1 MFAVFRSLH
10 MKLMLILLLLIT
22 SLMAVVGAFLT
33 TSVSSFY
40 IDTFYEQIS
49 AVFSDDSDGY
59 VSTLRARA
67 AEPDGAAGI
76 KEMLEGRAGS
86 LGIDYRTRNYFIL
99 DGQSGT
105 YLDGSAEASELPREQ
120 TANLLTARNAVAQ
133 GDSTLVGDRSDIT
146 ADYMDAAIPIM
157 GGGNAYIIY
166 ILDNKDTV
174 TDLNSQLFLIIMQAL
189 VIGLLI
195 SVLLSFLLS
204 KTMVGP
210 IEKLTAGA
218 ERVAAGDF
226 DSQLPVE
233 STDEIGILTGTFNE
247 MADVLQATLAAVE
260 NERNKLDTLFLH
272 MTDGVVAFD
281 HDSLLIHCN
290 PAATN
295 MLHRSVPEGT
305 TYDTLFGQVYPF
317 QETLALQRPN
327 YAEAEMEV
335 GDRTL
340 ELFLAPFSDQAS
352 GGVLVV
358 LHDVTEQHR
367 NEERRKE
374 FVANVSHEL
383 RTPLT
388 NVRSYAET
396 LRDAE
401 GDIPVETSNS
411 FLDIIITETDRMT
424 HIVQDL
430 LTLSRLDAGNAEL
443 VLSRFPFGDAI
454 ESVTRANALAAKQHG
469 HTLTYTP
476 PESLPLIVGDR
487 SRLEQVMMN
496 VIGNAVKYT
505 PDGGHIAITA
515 GSTEAE
521 VWMEVCD
528 DGIGI
533 PEKDRDR
540 IFDRFYRVDKARS
553 RESGGTGLGLS
564 IAREI
569 VQRHHG
575 TIALAPHEGPGT
587 TIRLTLPIGGPSNP
601 IGESHIRKTAERR
614 PPMDQTARR
623 RRRNLIQ
630 NIAIALLS
638 VSAVLLF
645 AQLQLYNLGTS
656 EDPLYLERL
665 TGEGSPS
672 RLREFPAPVRVVLT
686 DSYGRYGSLGFTT
699 NSDGFSA
706 LGLREALGSVQH
718 LAPSTTD
725 AFRGALSGPSIYF
738 DFLNPLPLQVL
749 AELTGAE
756 GTALEGNARCLLLA
770 AGADGSVHL
779 YVWDGADTVLTG
791 TVASTALS
799 IDSLTEAVSQSG
811 MGSVSF
817 AFEVVEMEPLYGKL
831 FPLSILP
838 TELPQLPVLSAASS
852 ISGTDWLLAAFG
864 FNINTRERYAEADGT
879 EVITEVEADRSLH
892 IRPSGEITYRS
903 GTDATLEISA
913 QEEVPTAAEAVLGA
927 SILLEQLTED
937 RSGEARLYLE
947 SVSQGGDTTQLL
959 FGYQIDGVP
968 IRFSDG
974 GHAAEITLSGTSVT
988 RLTLRFR
995 QYSTAGETSLLLPL
1009 RQTLAIAAE
1018 HPGTELSVG
1027 YADGGGDSV
1036 SASWLAD

>member
-1 MFAVFRSLH
+1 MNRLFRSLH
-10 MKLMLILLLLIT
+10 IKLTLILLLLIT

-33 TSVSSFY
+33 TSVTSFY
-40 IDTFYEQIS
+40 IDSFYQQMSS
-49 AVFSDDSDGY
+49 AFGADRKAFVAD
-59 VSTLRARA
+59 LRSA
-67 AEPDGAAGI
+67 AGQPDGADRIQEILEVNAG
-76 KEMLEGRAGS
+76 M
-86 LGIDYRTRNYFIL
+86 LGIDYRTRNYYVL
-99 DGQSGT
+99 DGTSGT
-105 YLDGSAEASELPREQ
+105 YLVGSSDAAALPREQ
-120 TANLLTARNAVAQ
+120 SANLLTARNAVAQ
-133 GDSTLVGDRSDIT
+133 ADSATVGDESNIS
-146 ADYMDAAIPIM
+146 ADYMDVAIPIF
-157 GGGNAYIIY
+157 GGDNAYIIY

-174 TDLNSQLFLIIMQAL
+174 SELNNQLFQIIMQAL
-189 VIGLLI
+189 FIG
-195 SVLLSFLLS
+195 FLLS

-210 IEKLTAGA
+210 IEKLTVGA

-226 DSQLPVE
+226 GSELPVE

-247 MADVLQATLAAVE
+247 MAGVLQSTLAAVE

-281 HDSLLIHCN
+281 REGHLIHCN
-290 PAATN
+290 PAATEL
-295 MLHRSVPEGT
+295 LHRDIDESC
-305 TYDTLFGQVYPF
+305 TYEELLGDLHPF
-317 QETLALQRPN
+317 DKVLALQKPN
-327 YAEAEMEV
+327 YIEDELVV

-340 ELFLAPFSDQAS
+340 ALYLTPFSDQAQ
-352 GGVLVV
+352 GGVLIL

-505 PDGGHIAITA
+505 PDGGHITITA

-601 IGESHIRKTAERR
+601 I
-614 PPMDQTARR
+614 
-623 RRRNLIQ
+623 
-630 NIAIALLS
+630 
-638 VSAVLLF
+638 
-645 AQLQLYNLGTS
+645 
-656 EDPLYLERL
+656 
-665 TGEGSPS
+665 
-672 RLREFPAPVRVVLT
+672 
-686 DSYGRYGSLGFTT
+686 
-699 NSDGFSA
+699 
-706 LGLREALGSVQH
+706 
-718 LAPSTTD
+718 
-725 AFRGALSGPSIYF
+725 
-738 DFLNPLPLQVL
+738 
-749 AELTGAE
+749 
-756 GTALEGNARCLLLA
+756 
-770 AGADGSVHL
+770 
-779 YVWDGADTVLTG
+779 
-791 TVASTALS
+791 
-799 IDSLTEAVSQSG
+799 
-811 MGSVSF
+811 
-817 AFEVVEMEPLYGKL
+817 
-831 FPLSILP
+831 
-838 TELPQLPVLSAASS
+838 
-852 ISGTDWLLAAFG
+852 
-864 FNINTRERYAEADGT
+864 
-879 EVITEVEADRSLH
+879 
-892 IRPSGEITYRS
+892 
-903 GTDATLEISA
+903 
-913 QEEVPTAAEAVLGA
+913 
-927 SILLEQLTED
+927 
-937 RSGEARLYLE
+937 
-947 SVSQGGDTTQLL
+947 
-959 FGYQIDGVP
+959 
-968 IRFSDG
+968 
-974 GHAAEITLSGTSVT
+974 
-988 RLTLRFR
+988 
-995 QYSTAGETSLLLPL
+995 
-1009 RQTLAIAAE
+1009 
-1018 HPGTELSVG
+1018 
-1027 YADGGGDSV
+1027 
-1036 SASWLAD
+1036 